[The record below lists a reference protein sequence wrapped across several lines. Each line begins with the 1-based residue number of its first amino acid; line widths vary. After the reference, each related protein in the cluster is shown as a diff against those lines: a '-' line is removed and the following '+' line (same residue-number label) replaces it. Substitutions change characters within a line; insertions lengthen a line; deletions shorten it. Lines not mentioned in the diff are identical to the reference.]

1 MTTHIFYFLFRSY
14 IGYGDVLLISALSFV
29 FPLQF
34 TIYVIIFTFVIAGLV
49 ALITM
54 IFKPIKLLPLVPF
67 IFISFSINSLFI
79 MISINFQEA
88 YILKIKEMVTSEMP
102 RERLL
107 SHGAKSLSNTEL
119 LAILI
124 NTGRKGFS
132 SIDISNEL
140 LKSASN
146 LNELKKS
153 SINDLIQVKGIGL
166 QKAIT
171 LKAAFEL
178 GERMGRRAENNRI
191 KITQPSDVADYMIP
205 TMKDLTQE
213 HFVIL
218 LLNSKNVVIKET
230 CVFKGT
236 LNSSNCTST

>member
-1 MTTHIFYFLFRSY
+1 
-14 IGYGDVLLISALSFV
+14 
-29 FPLQF
+29 
-34 TIYVIIFTFVIAGLV
+34 
-49 ALITM
+49 
-54 IFKPIKLLPLVPF
+54 
-67 IFISFSINSLFI
+67 
-79 MISINFQEA
+79 
-88 YILKIKEMVTSEMP
+88 MVTSEMP

-236 LNSSNCTST
+236 LNSSIVHPREIFSIAVRENANAIIAVHNHPSGDVTPSQEDIITTMRLKECGLILGIDLLDHIIIGDNRFTSLVERVTLMKMIEVDRINDVSCV

>member
-1 MTTHIFYFLFRSY
+1 MIYPVAFIIISMTTHIFYFLFRAY
-14 IGYGDVLLISALSFV
+14 IGYGDVLLISALSLF

-34 TIYVIIFTFVIAGLV
+34 TIYVILFTFVIAGLV

-67 IFISFSINSLFI
+67 IFISFFINSLFYNDI
-79 MISINFQEA
+79 HQFFRRRIF
-88 YILKIKEMVTSEMP
+88 LKIKEMVTSEMP

-153 SINDLIQVKGIGL
+153 SINDLIKVKGIGL

-218 LLNSKNVVIKET
+218 LLNSKK
-230 CVFKGT
+230 C
-236 LNSSNCTST
+236 SD

>member
-1 MTTHIFYFLFRSY
+1 
-14 IGYGDVLLISALSFV
+14 
-29 FPLQF
+29 
-34 TIYVIIFTFVIAGLV
+34 
-49 ALITM
+49 
-54 IFKPIKLLPLVPF
+54 
-67 IFISFSINSLFI
+67 
-79 MISINFQEA
+79 
-88 YILKIKEMVTSEMP
+88 MVTSEMP

-140 LKSASN
+140 LKANSN
-146 LNELKKS
+146 LNELKKAS
-153 SINDLIQVKGIGL
+153 VNDLIQVKGIGL

-178 GERMGRRAENNRI
+178 GERMGRRSESNRV
-191 KITQPSDVADYMIP
+191 KITQPSDVADLMMAS
-205 TMKDLTQE
+205 MKDLSQE
-213 HFVIL
+213 HFMIL
-218 LLNSKNVVIKET
+218 LLNSKNIVIKEA

-236 LNSSNCTST
+236 LNSSIVHPREIFSIAIRENANAIIAVHNHPSGDVTPSQEDIMTTLRLKECGLILGIDLLDHIIIGDNRFTSLVEAGYFDENE

>member
-1 MTTHIFYFLFRSY
+1 M
-14 IGYGDVLLISALSFV
+14 
-29 FPLQF
+29 
-34 TIYVIIFTFVIAGLV
+34 
-49 ALITM
+49 
-54 IFKPIKLLPLVPF
+54 
-67 IFISFSINSLFI
+67 
-79 MISINFQEA
+79 
-88 YILKIKEMVTSEMP
+88 KIKEMVTSEMP

-140 LKSASN
+140 LKANSN
-146 LNELKKS
+146 LNELKKAS
-153 SINDLIQVKGIGL
+153 VNDLIQVKGIGL

-178 GERMGRRAENNRI
+178 GERMGRRSEINRV
-191 KITQPSDVADYMIP
+191 KITQPSDVADFMMAS
-205 TMKDLTQE
+205 MKDLPQE
-213 HFVIL
+213 HFMIL
-218 LLNSKNVVIKET
+218 LLNSKNIVIKEA

-236 LNSSNCTST
+236 LNSSIVHPREIFSIAIRENANAIIAVHNHPSGDVTPSQEDIMTTLRLKECGLILGIDLLDHIIIGDNKFTSLVEAGYFDENE

>member
-1 MTTHIFYFLFRSY
+1 
-14 IGYGDVLLISALSFV
+14 
-29 FPLQF
+29 
-34 TIYVIIFTFVIAGLV
+34 
-49 ALITM
+49 
-54 IFKPIKLLPLVPF
+54 
-67 IFISFSINSLFI
+67 
-79 MISINFQEA
+79 
-88 YILKIKEMVTSEMP
+88 
-102 RERLL
+102 
-107 SHGAKSLSNTEL
+107 
-119 LAILI
+119 
-124 NTGRKGFS
+124 
-132 SIDISNEL
+132 
-140 LKSASN
+140 SN

-153 SINDLIQVKGIGL
+153 SINDLIKVKGIGL

-236 LNSSNCTST
+236 LNSSIVHPREIFSIAVRENANAIIAVHNHPSGDVTPSQEDIITTMRLKECGLILGIDLLDHIIIGDNRFTSLVEAGYFDEND

>member
-1 MTTHIFYFLFRSY
+1 
-14 IGYGDVLLISALSFV
+14 
-29 FPLQF
+29 
-34 TIYVIIFTFVIAGLV
+34 
-49 ALITM
+49 
-54 IFKPIKLLPLVPF
+54 
-67 IFISFSINSLFI
+67 
-79 MISINFQEA
+79 
-88 YILKIKEMVTSEMP
+88 MP

-140 LKSASN
+140 LKANSN
-146 LNELKKS
+146 LNELKKAS
-153 SINDLIQVKGIGL
+153 VNDLIQVKGIGL

-178 GERMGRRAENNRI
+178 SERMGRRSESNRV
-191 KITQPSDVADYMIP
+191 KITQPSDVADLMMAS
-205 TMKDLTQE
+205 MKDLSQE
-213 HFVIL
+213 HFMIL
-218 LLNSKNVVIKET
+218 LLNSKNIVIKEA

-236 LNSSNCTST
+236 LNSSIVHPREIFSIAIRENANAIIAVHNHPSGDVTPSQEDIMTTLRLKECGLILGIDLLDHIIIGDNRFTSLVEAGYFDENE

>member
-1 MTTHIFYFLFRSY
+1 M
-14 IGYGDVLLISALSFV
+14 
-29 FPLQF
+29 
-34 TIYVIIFTFVIAGLV
+34 
-49 ALITM
+49 
-54 IFKPIKLLPLVPF
+54 
-67 IFISFSINSLFI
+67 
-79 MISINFQEA
+79 
-88 YILKIKEMVTSEMP
+88 KIKEMVTSEMP

-140 LKSASN
+140 LKANSN
-146 LNELKKS
+146 LNELKKAS
-153 SINDLIQVKGIGL
+153 VNDLIQVKGIGL

-178 GERMGRRAENNRI
+178 SERMGRRSESNRV
-191 KITQPSDVADYMIP
+191 KITQPSDVADLMMAS
-205 TMKDLTQE
+205 MKDLSQE
-213 HFVIL
+213 HFMIL
-218 LLNSKNVVIKET
+218 LLNSKNIVIKEA

-236 LNSSNCTST
+236 LNSSIVHPREIFSIAIRENANAIIAVHNHPSGDVTPSQEDIMTTLRLKECGLILGIDLLDHIIIGDNRFTSLVEAGYFDENE